1 MNDSRELHAEKAR
14 PDEGITAQDDP
25 TEKIE
30 MNHLDLDLKAG
41 AHKSVGLAVIGQT
54 HTIPTTGERKV
65 TTKME
70 YWTYCIFCEY
80 ICSHVVL
87 GAFADTQTS
96 VHTEIVRQFIHE

>member
-14 PDEGITAQDDP
+14 PDDGITAQDDP

-30 MNHLDLDLKAG
+30 MTHLDETLDLKAG

-65 TTKME
+65 TTKIE

-80 ICSHVVL
+80 MLARRTRCL
-87 GAFADTQTS
+87 
-96 VHTEIVRQFIHE
+96 R